1 MLLNYRR
8 LPIFISHIY
17 MCAHKN
23 KCKYE
28 CNDYTKKIVYY
39 WVTKS
44 RRYSITPKNLV
55 VPLIIKRFS
64 NLNGKSTILS
74 RKLLTKKY
82 ILFVCPKERLF
93 PATNDIKQLC
103 NYPTHKTALESW
115 KNQRTLSFSPVAEG
129 VTFQNKW

>member
-17 MCAHKN
+17 MCIHKN
-23 KCKYE
+23 KCKCE
-28 CNDYTKKIVYY
+28 CNDYTKKIVHY

-44 RRYSITPKNLV
+44 RRFSITPKNLV
-55 VPLIIKRFS
+55 APLITKRFS

-93 PATNDIKQLC
+93 PATIRVL
-103 NYPTHKTALESW
+103 L
-115 KNQRTLSFSPVAEG
+115 TLSSFVITPLIKLLLNHGKIKELCLSL
-129 VTFQNKW
+129 Q